1 MSFEV
6 LWRYAPALLS
16 GFGVTILCWSA
27 GAVIGIV
34 VGFAISLIYRLNFAP
49 LRWLLR
55 VYVEIIRGTPFL
67 VQLFLLYSGG
77 PFIGLRL
84 EATTAGILG
93 LGIYSSAYFA
103 EVFRAGFSAVP
114 RGQIEAA
121 QCIGMNPFD
130 ILWRISLP
138 VMLVATLPAIVN
150 LLIILSK
157 ETVIL
162 SIITVPELMYQMQT
176 MAAETF
182 TAFDAIFAM
191 AIFYWLLVETVS
203 RLGYRLERRV
213 TAYLSPEARAS

>member
-1 MSFEV
+1 MSFAI

-16 GFGVTILCWSA
+16 GFGVTILCWGAGSA
-27 GAVIGIV
+27 IGLV
-34 VGFAISLIYRLNFAP
+34 AGFGIALLYRLPFAP

-55 VYVEIIRGTPFL
+55 VAIEIIRGTPFL

-93 LGIYSSAYFA
+93 LGLYSPAYFA
-103 EVFRAGFSAVP
+103 EAFRAGFSAVP

-121 QCIGMNPFD
+121 ISIGMNPLD
-130 ILWRISLP
+130 ILWRILVP
-138 VMLVATLPAIVN
+138 TMLVATLPAIVN

-157 ETVIL
+157 ETVVL
-162 SIITVPELMYQMQT
+162 SLITVPELMYQMQT

-182 TAFDAIFAM
+182 TAFNAIFAM
-191 AIFYWLLVETVS
+191 AIFYWLLVEAVS
-203 RLGYRLERRV
+203 RLGAQAERRV
-213 TAYLSPEARAS
+213 TAFMAPEARAS

>member
-1 MSFEV
+1 MSFEI
-6 LWRYAPALLS
+6 LWRYAPSLLS
-16 GFGVTILCWSA
+16 GFGVTILCWLGGSA
-27 GAVIGIV
+27 IGLIA
-34 VGFAISLIYRLNFAP
+34 GFAIALLYRLPFAP

-55 VYVEIIRGTPFL
+55 IYIEIIRGTPFL

-77 PFIGLRL
+77 PFIGLRV
-84 EATTAGILG
+84 EATTAGVLG
-93 LGIYSSAYFA
+93 LGLYSSAYFA
-103 EVFRAGFSAVP
+103 EAFRAGFGAVP

-121 QCIGMNPFD
+121 TSIGMNSFD

-138 VMLVATLPAIVN
+138 TMLVATLPAIVN

-182 TAFDAIFAM
+182 TAFNAIFAM
-191 AIFYWLLVETVS
+191 AIFYWLMVETVS
-203 RLGYRLERRV
+203 RLGYRLERRM
-213 TAYLSPEARAS
+213 TAYLSPEVRAS

>member
-1 MSFEV
+1 MSV
-6 LWRYAPALLS
+6 AILWHYAPSLLS
-16 GFGVTILCWSA
+16 GFGVTILCWCAGSA
-27 GAVIGIV
+27 IGLI
-34 VGFAISLIYRLNFAP
+34 VGFAIALLQRLRIAP
-49 LRWLLR
+49 LLWFLR
-55 VYVEIIRGTPFL
+55 IYIEIIRGTPFL

-103 EVFRAGFSAVP
+103 EAFRAGFGAVP

-121 QCIGMNPFD
+121 SSIGMNGLD

-138 VMLVATLPAIVN
+138 TMLVATLPSIVN

-157 ETVIL
+157 ETVVL

-182 TAFDAIFAM
+182 TAFTAIFAM
-191 AIFYWLLVETVS
+191 AVFYWLLVEAIS
-203 RLGYRLERRV
+203 RLGARLERRV
-213 TAYLSPEARAS
+213 TAFMAPAAYAS

>member
-6 LWRYAPALLS
+6 LWRYMPALVS

-27 GAVIGIV
+27 GAALGV
-34 VGFAISLIYRLNFAP
+34 VAGFAIALLYRLPMAP

-55 VYVEIIRGTPFL
+55 AYIEIIRGTPFL

-84 EATTAGILG
+84 EATTAGVLG

-103 EVFRAGFSAVP
+103 EAFRAGFNAVP

-121 QCIGMNPFD
+121 TSIGMNSFD
-130 ILWRISLP
+130 ILLRISLP
-138 VMLVATLPAIVN
+138 SMLVATLPALVN
-150 LLIILSK
+150 LLIIFSK
-157 ETVIL
+157 ETVVL

-182 TAFDAIFAM
+182 TAFNAIFAM
-191 AIFYWLLVETVS
+191 AIFYWLLVEAVS
-203 RLGYRLERRV
+203 RLGARLERRV
-213 TAYLSPEARAS
+213 TAYMAPARAP